1 MRVSFGALAVVT
13 VLALMAISFAAG
25 LVAGTP
31 TTTPTTTPTATPT
44 PGLPSP
50 TPTPV
55 RPTPSPSPTP
65 LPGIMAAAVVIPERS
80 VDLAAPITATVEQV
94 FVAEDQQVR
103 QEQLLL
109 RLDSTTRRAQ
119 ANVAE
124 ADLRR
129 ARAAQDRAQVV
140 VDQLPEDASM
150 AQREQAAADLRLAE
164 ADVALAV
171 SALDAARV
179 ALTQTEIRAPWA
191 GTVAALNVRPGE
203 QAVVAQP
210 LVTIADFS
218 GWLFETTDVSEFD
231 VVRVAVGDQAVISV
245 AALPDL
251 ELAGVVEQV
260 RVRGGTG
267 DGGVRFDVIVR
278 PLEHV
283 EQLRWNMS
291 ASVRILPGSAD

>member
-1 MRVSFGALAVVT
+1 MRASFGALAVLV

-31 TTTPTTTPTATPT
+31 TTTPTTSPT
-44 PGLPSP
+44 PAVATP

-65 LPGIMAAAVVIPERS
+65 LPGIVASAVVIPQRS
-80 VDLAAPITATVEQV
+80 VDVAAPITATVEQV

-103 QEQLLL
+103 QDQLLL
-109 RLDSTTRRAQ
+109 RLDGTTRRAQ
-119 ANVAE
+119 VDVAE

-140 VDQLPEDASM
+140 VDQLPEDASL

-171 SALDAARV
+171 SALEAARV

-191 GTVAALNVRPGE
+191 GTVAALNVGPGE
-203 QAVVAQP
+203 QAVVGQA

-231 VVRVAVGDQAVISV
+231 VVRVAVGDQAVITV

-251 ELAGVVEQV
+251 ELAGEVEQV

-283 EQLRWNMS
+283 AQLRWNMS
-291 ASVRILPGSAD
+291 ASVRILPGSAN